1 MILRNPGQSSCCF
14 TRTSQPGGSQS
25 KGLAEMKTPIA
36 FLLLLLGLVLPA
48 PVEMAE
54 DSLLYPYG
62 PAQSDQRNPKADDGA
77 SLEIPISMTFTFYG
91 KEHRSLYVN
100 NNGVVSF
107 GVSVSQYTPDPFPLA
122 DGRPFVAPYWGDV
135 NNNLGG
141 DVYYRET
148 RDPEL
153 LRRLTRDINQYFPEI
168 PFTATWAFV
177 ATWDRV
183 AYYGSTSQKT
193 NTFQAVLANDGK
205 VTFIMLNYGTIQWTT
220 GTASGGDAN
229 TGLGGT
235 PAQAGFNSGDD
246 KNFYNIP
253 GSRTDAILHIGQ
265 TSNVGVQGRWVFQV
279 NDFKVTGVPTE
290 SNDCW
295 L

>member
-1 MILRNPGQSSCCF
+1 
-14 TRTSQPGGSQS
+14 
-25 KGLAEMKTPIA
+25 MKTPIA
-36 FLLLLLGLVLPA
+36 FLLLLLRLVLPA
-48 PVEMAE
+48 PVKIAE

-62 PAQSDQRNPKADDGA
+62 PAQGDQQNPKADDGA
-77 SLEIPISMTFTFYG
+77 SPEIPISMTFIFYG

-135 NNNLGG
+135 NNVLGG

-183 AYYGSTSQKT
+183 AYYGSTSQKG

-220 GTASGGDAN
+220 GTASRGDAN

>member
-1 MILRNPGQSSCCF
+1 SVV
-14 TRTSQPGGSQS
+14 
-25 KGLAEMKTPIA
+25 
-36 FLLLLLGLVLPA
+36 FLHPPLCSP
-48 PVEMAE
+48 P
-54 DSLLYPYG
+54 P
-62 PAQSDQRNPKADDGA
+62 Q
-77 SLEIPISMTFTFYG
+77 
-91 KEHRSLYVN
+91 VN

-148 RDPEL
+148 QNPEL

-183 AYYGSTSQKT
+183 AYYGSTSQKV

-220 GTASGGDAN
+220 GTASRGDAN
-229 TGLGGT
+229 NGLGGT
-235 PAQAGFNSGDD
+235 PAQVGPLIQHTQECGTRWRRE
-246 KNFYNIP
+246 P
-253 GSRTDAILHIGQ
+253 G
-265 TSNVGVQGRWVFQV
+265 QG
-279 NDFKVTGVPTE
+279 
-290 SNDCW
+290 

>member
-1 MILRNPGQSSCCF
+1 MALEYKGQWGALPKQLL
-14 TRTSQPGGSQS
+14 TPHGGTVDP
-25 KGLAEMKTPIA
+25 KGHQAGDEV
-36 FLLLLLGLVLPA
+36 G
-48 PVEMAE
+48 

-62 PAQSDQRNPKADDGA
+62 PAQGDKQSPKADDGA
-77 SLEIPISMTFTFYG
+77 SPEIPISMIFTFYG
-91 KEHRSLYVN
+91 KEYRSLYVN

-107 GVSVSQYTPDPFPLA
+107 GVAVSQYTPDPFPLA

-141 DVYYRET
+141 DIYYRET
-148 RDPEL
+148 QDAEL

-183 AYYGSTSQKT
+183 AYFGSTSQKV

-229 TGLGGT
+229 TGLGGI
-235 PAQAGFNSGDD
+235 PAQLTNKRLRAVVTENVCTSG
-246 KNFYNIP
+246 
-253 GSRTDAILHIGQ
+253 
-265 TSNVGVQGRWVFQV
+265 
-279 NDFKVTGVPTE
+279 
-290 SNDCW
+290 
-295 L
+295 

>member
-1 MILRNPGQSSCCF
+1 
-14 TRTSQPGGSQS
+14 
-25 KGLAEMKTPIA
+25 
-36 FLLLLLGLVLPA
+36 LVLPA

-62 PAQSDQRNPKADDGA
+62 PAQGDQKNPKADDGA
-77 SLEIPISMTFTFYG
+77 SPEIPISMTFTFYG

-148 RDPEL
+148 QNPEL

-183 AYYGSTSQKT
+183 AYYGSTSQKV

-220 GTASGGDAN
+220 GTASRGDAN
-229 TGLGGT
+229 NGLGGT
-235 PAQAGFNSGDD
+235 PAQTTLMRTVWR
-246 KNFYNIP
+246 P
-253 GSRTDAILHIGQ
+253 GPLESSAVQRQQLLLAQESPASAAAKQRQRQSPCMVEERTPRLCAAHGKLRAQPAARAARCPPRLLH
-265 TSNVGVQGRWVFQV
+265 
-279 NDFKVTGVPTE
+279 
-290 SNDCW
+290 
-295 L
+295 